1 MDKDSELNQILNK
14 LTGLENLVSSYD
26 LSMNASGKYVCDK
39 PAAERKVAY
48 FFPQIVK
55 DMALVY
61 MYTYYMYMLLLK
73 KIISKVVRGQ
83 NVK

>member
-1 MDKDSELNQILNK
+1 M
-14 LTGLENLVSSYD
+14 
-26 LSMNASGKYVCDK
+26 
-39 PAAERKVAY
+39 
-48 FFPQIVK
+48 IVK

-61 MYTYYMYMLLLK
+61 MYTYDMYMLLLK

>member
-1 MDKDSELNQILNK
+1 
-14 LTGLENLVSSYD
+14 
-26 LSMNASGKYVCDK
+26 
-39 PAAERKVAY
+39 
-48 FFPQIVK
+48 
-55 DMALVY
+55 MALVY

>member
-1 MDKDSELNQILNK
+1 M
-14 LTGLENLVSSYD
+14 
-26 LSMNASGKYVCDK
+26 
-39 PAAERKVAY
+39 
-48 FFPQIVK
+48 IVK

-83 NVK
+83 NVKSAKCKQNKTSFVWFIVHMYTWHGISVMILNHS

>member
-1 MDKDSELNQILNK
+1 M
-14 LTGLENLVSSYD
+14 
-26 LSMNASGKYVCDK
+26 
-39 PAAERKVAY
+39 
-48 FFPQIVK
+48 IVK

-83 NVK
+83 NVKSAIQDVVYL